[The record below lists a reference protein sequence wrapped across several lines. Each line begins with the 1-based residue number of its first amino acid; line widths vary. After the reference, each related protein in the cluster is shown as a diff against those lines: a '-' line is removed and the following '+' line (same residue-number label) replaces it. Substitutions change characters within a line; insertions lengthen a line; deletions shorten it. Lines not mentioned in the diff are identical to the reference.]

1 MFWDIPPGCPV
12 LSSASIECLNV
23 FSLAD
28 RTIRIT
34 EGGKASNWMRKIT
47 TPEEKFTKMT
57 QAPVKG
63 LIVRMAVP
71 TIISMMVTSLYN
83 MADTYFVGQ
92 LNNTSATGAVG
103 IVFPLMAI
111 IQGIGFTF
119 GQGSGNSMSRSL
131 GMQDRAAA
139 ERISSTGFYSAFLA
153 GILLALSGLVFSA
166 SLMSLLGS
174 TPTILPYAMEYV
186 RYILPGAP
194 WLMASL
200 VLNNQ
205 LRLQGSAFFAMI
217 GIGFGA
223 VLNVG
228 LDPLFIFMLN
238 MGVAG
243 AALATS
249 ISQFV
254 SFWILLAA
262 TKRGGNIVP
271 RLSNFTFKPEQ
282 YKEILKGGLPSL
294 WRQGL
299 GSIASMMLNVAAG
312 AFGDWAVAGMAI
324 VNRMM
329 MFAASAIIG
338 FGQGFQPVCGFNYG
352 AKLYG
357 RVRKGFFFTF
367 QVMLV
372 FMLMISAA
380 GIIFAPGIIRLFSND
395 VDVIRFG
402 TSVLRFQCYVFPLLS
417 LMFSSNMMLQ
427 NIGSAFRASLLS
439 MARQGIFF
447 IPAILILPRLFGLL
461 GLQIVQPVADACAF
475 LLTFPLVRPVL
486 QELKQGGVTGSV

>member
-1 MFWDIPPGCPV
+1 
-12 LSSASIECLNV
+12 
-23 FSLAD
+23 
-28 RTIRIT
+28 
-34 EGGKASNWMRKIT
+34 
-47 TPEEKFTKMT
+47 MT
-57 QAPVKG
+57 QSPIKG
-63 LIVRMAVP
+63 LIIRMAIP
-71 TIISMMVTSLYN
+71 TIISMLVTSLYN

-92 LNNTSATGAVG
+92 MNNTSATGAVG

-111 IQGIGFTF
+111 IQGVGFTF

-131 GMQDRAAA
+131 GMKNRAAA
-139 ERISSTGFYSAFLA
+139 EEMSAAGFYSAFLA
-153 GILLALSGLVFSA
+153 GILLTVLGLVFNS

-174 TPTILPYAMEYV
+174 TPTILPYAVQYV
-186 RYILPGAP
+186 QYILPGAP

-223 VLNVG
+223 LLNVA
-228 LDPLFIFMLN
+228 LDPLFIFTFN

-249 ISQFV
+249 ISQFI

-262 TKRGGNIVP
+262 TMRGGNIVP
-271 RLSNFTFKPEQ
+271 RLRNLSFNLAQ
-282 YKEILKGGLPSL
+282 YTEIMRGGLPSL

-312 AFGDWAVAGMAI
+312 AYGDWAVAGMTI
-324 VNRMM
+324 VTRMM
-329 MFAASAIIG
+329 MFAASTIIG
-338 FGQGFQPVCGFNYG
+338 FGQGFQPVCGFSYG

-357 RVRKGFFFTF
+357 RVRKGFFFTL

-372 FMLMISAA
+372 WMLIISAA
-380 GIIFAPGIIRLFSND
+380 GIIFAPSIISLFSKD
-395 VDVIRFG
+395 EQVIRFG
-402 TSVLRFQCYVFPLLS
+402 TSVLRYQCCVFPLMS
-417 LMFSSNMMLQ
+417 LLFSSNMMLQ
-427 NIGSAFRASLLS
+427 NIGSALRASLLS

-447 IPAILILPRLFGLL
+447 IPAILILPKLFGIL

-475 LLTFPLVRPVL
+475 LLTIPLVKPVL
-486 QELKQGGVTGSV
+486 NELKQDDETEVIKRDSGIIEIE

>member
-1 MFWDIPPGCPV
+1 
-12 LSSASIECLNV
+12 
-23 FSLAD
+23 
-28 RTIRIT
+28 
-34 EGGKASNWMRKIT
+34 MRNNT
-47 TPEEKFTKMT
+47 TQEEKFIKMT

-63 LIVRMAVP
+63 LIIRMAVP
-71 TIISMMVTSLYN
+71 TIISMLVTSVYS

-92 LNNTSATGAVG
+92 LDNTSATGAIG

-139 ERISSTGFYSAFLA
+139 ERMSATGFYSAFLT
-153 GILLALSGLVFSA
+153 GILLAVSGLVFNA

-174 TPTILPYAMEYV
+174 TPTILPYAVEYV
-186 RYILPGAP
+186 RFVLPGAP
-194 WLMASL
+194 FMMASL

-205 LRLQGSAFFAMI
+205 LRLQGSAFFAMV

-223 VLNVG
+223 LLNIA
-228 LDPLFIFMLN
+228 LDPLFIFVLN
-238 MGVAG
+238 MGVSG

-262 TKRGGNIVP
+262 TRRGGNIVP
-271 RLSNFTFKPEQ
+271 RLRNFTFKWTQ
-282 YKEILKGGLPSL
+282 SKEILRGGLPSL

-299 GSIASMMLNVAAG
+299 GSVASMMLNVAAG
-312 AFGDWAVAGMAI
+312 SYGDWAVAGMTI
-324 VNRMM
+324 VTRMM

-338 FGQGFQPVCGFNYG
+338 FGQGFQPVCGFSYG

-357 RVRKGFFFTF
+357 RVRKGYFFTL

-372 FMLMISAA
+372 WMLLISAA
-380 GIIFAPGIIRLFSND
+380 GIVFAPDIISLFSND
-395 VDVIRFG
+395 GEVIRFG
-402 TSVLRFQCYVFPLLS
+402 SSVLRYHSYVFPLMS
-417 LMFSSNMMLQ
+417 LLFASNMMLQ

-447 IPAILILPRLFGLL
+447 IPAILILPKLFGLF
-461 GLQIVQPVADACAF
+461 GLQIVQPVADVCAF
-475 LLTFPLVRPVL
+475 LLTIPLVRPVL
-486 QELKQGGVTGSV
+486 RGLKRSDKTEG

>member
-1 MFWDIPPGCPV
+1 
-12 LSSASIECLNV
+12 
-23 FSLAD
+23 
-28 RTIRIT
+28 
-34 EGGKASNWMRKIT
+34 MRNNT
-47 TPEEKFTKMT
+47 TPDDKFIRMT

-63 LIVRMAVP
+63 LIIRMAIP
-71 TIISMMVTSLYN
+71 TIISMLVTSIYN
-83 MADTYFVGQ
+83 MADTFFVGR
-92 LNNTSATGAVG
+92 LNNTSATGAIG

-131 GMQDRAAA
+131 GRQDRAAA
-139 ERISSTGFYSAFLA
+139 ERMSASGFYSAFLA
-153 GILLALSGLVFSA
+153 GILLAVLGLTFNS

-174 TPTILPYAMEYV
+174 TPTILPYAVEYV
-186 RYILPGAP
+186 HFILPGAP

-223 VLNVG
+223 LLNIA
-228 LDPLFIFMLN
+228 LDPLFIFTLN
-238 MGVAG
+238 MGVSG

-262 TKRGGNIVP
+262 TRKGGNIVP
-271 RLSNFTFKPEQ
+271 RLRNFSFKLSQ
-282 YKEILKGGLPSL
+282 YKEILRGGMPSF

-312 AFGDWAVAGMAI
+312 AFGDWAVAGMTI
-324 VNRMM
+324 VTRMM

-357 RVRKGFFFTF
+357 RVRKGFIFTL

-372 FMLMISAA
+372 WMLLISIA
-380 GIIFAPGIIRLFSND
+380 GVVFAPRIISLFSQD
-395 VDVIRFG
+395 EEVIRFG
-402 TSVLRFQCYVFPLLS
+402 SSVLRYHCYVFPLMS
-417 LMFSSNMMLQ
+417 LLFSSNMMLQ
-427 NIGSAFRASLLS
+427 NIGSTMRASLLS

-447 IPAILILPRLFGLL
+447 IPAILILPKLFGLF

-475 LLTFPLVRPVL
+475 LLTIPLVRPVL
-486 QELKQGGVTGSV
+486 NELKQGGAKEVKG

>member
-1 MFWDIPPGCPV
+1 
-12 LSSASIECLNV
+12 
-23 FSLAD
+23 
-28 RTIRIT
+28 
-34 EGGKASNWMRKIT
+34 MRNNT
-47 TPEEKFTKMT
+47 TQEEKFIKMT

-63 LIVRMAVP
+63 LIIRMAVP
-71 TIISMMVTSLYN
+71 TIISMLVTSVYS

-92 LNNTSATGAVG
+92 LDNTSATGAIG

-139 ERISSTGFYSAFLA
+139 ERMSATGFYSAFLT
-153 GILLALSGLVFSA
+153 GILLAVSGLVFNA

-174 TPTILPYAMEYV
+174 TPTILPYAVEYV
-186 RYILPGAP
+186 RFVLPGAP
-194 WLMASL
+194 FMMASL

-205 LRLQGSAFFAMI
+205 LRLQGSAFFAMV

-223 VLNVG
+223 LLNIA
-228 LDPLFIFMLN
+228 LDPLFIFVLN
-238 MGVAG
+238 MGVSG

-262 TKRGGNIVP
+262 TGRGGNIVP
-271 RLSNFTFKPEQ
+271 RLRNFTLKWTQ
-282 YKEILKGGLPSL
+282 YKEILRGGLPSL

-299 GSIASMMLNVAAG
+299 GSVASMMLNVAAG
-312 AFGDWAVAGMAI
+312 SYGDWAVAGMTI
-324 VNRMM
+324 VTRMM

-338 FGQGFQPVCGFNYG
+338 FGQGFQPVCGFSYG

-357 RVRKGFFFTF
+357 RVRKGYFFTL
-367 QVMLV
+367 QVMLA
-372 FMLMISAA
+372 FMLLISAA
-380 GIIFAPGIIRLFSND
+380 GIAFAPDIISLFSND
-395 VDVIRFG
+395 GEVIRFG
-402 TSVLRFQCYVFPLLS
+402 SSVLRYHSYVFPLMS
-417 LMFSSNMMLQ
+417 LLFASNMMLQ

-447 IPAILILPRLFGLL
+447 IPAILILPKLFGLF
-461 GLQIVQPVADACAF
+461 GLQIVQPVADVCAF
-475 LLTFPLVRPVL
+475 LLTIPLVRPVL
-486 QELKQGGVTGSV
+486 RGLKRSDKTEG

>member
-1 MFWDIPPGCPV
+1 MR
-12 LSSASIECLNV
+12 SS
-23 FSLAD
+23 
-28 RTIRIT
+28 
-34 EGGKASNWMRKIT
+34 T
-47 TPEEKFTKMT
+47 TPDEKFVKMT

-71 TIISMMVTSLYN
+71 TVISMLVTSIYN
-83 MADTYFVGQ
+83 MADTYFVGR
-92 LNNTSATGAVG
+92 LHNTSATGAIG

-139 ERISSTGFYSAFLA
+139 ERMSATGFYSAFLA
-153 GILLALSGLVFSA
+153 GILLALMGLVFNS

-174 TPTILPYAMEYV
+174 TPTILPFAVQYV
-186 RYILPGAP
+186 RFILPGAP

-217 GIGFGA
+217 GIGIGA
-223 VLNVG
+223 LLNIA
-228 LDPLFIFMLN
+228 LDPLFIFVLD
-238 MGVAG
+238 MGVSG

-254 SFWILLAA
+254 SFWILLGA
-262 TKRGGNIVP
+262 TMRGGNIVP
-271 RLSNFTFKPEQ
+271 RLRNFTFKLAQ
-282 YKEILKGGLPSL
+282 YKEVMSGGMPSF

-299 GSIASMMLNVAAG
+299 GSIASMMLNVTAG
-312 AFGDWAVAGMAI
+312 AYGDWAVAGMTI
-324 VNRMM
+324 VTRMM

-338 FGQGFQPVCGFNYG
+338 FGQGFQPVCGFSYG

-357 RVRKGFFFTF
+357 RVRKGFFFTL
-367 QVMLV
+367 QVMMV
-372 FMLMISAA
+372 WMLLISAV
-380 GIIFAPGIIRLFSND
+380 GIIFAPGIISLFSND
-395 VDVIRFG
+395 GEVIRFG
-402 TSVLRFQCYVFPLLS
+402 STVLRFHCYVFPLMS
-417 LMFSSNMMLQ
+417 LLFSSNMMLQ

-447 IPAILILPRLFGLL
+447 MPVILILPKLLGLFGLQL
-461 GLQIVQPVADACAF
+461 VQPVADVCAF
-475 LLTFPLVRPVL
+475 LLTIPLMKPVL
-486 QELKQGGVTGSV
+486 KELKKSDAAEVLKGDSGTQKIGEIHHWN